1 MKILYKKTVS
11 AEKKQ
16 LIAAISK
23 FTGDPSKYMGPPKM
37 FYRIGELIIDREG
50 NLVVPDEMDVTALVE
65 ALKEQGFEG
74 AVERTVQVENT
85 TDTTPVATPA
95 EETVTEPAVAP
106 TEAPASEQE
115 ALAPETPTAEPMGF
129 SISIPKSK
137 LPADA
142 VEKLEKILDSKS
154 GLILKALG
162 AANLKVETDAEKVTF
177 PWFDRI
183 PEDDQVEAYTK
194 FIAALCKMAREQK
207 RVSAKEKPNDNEKYA
222 FRCFL
227 LRLGFIGDG
236 FKNDRKILLK
246 NFHGSSAFRTQESAD
261 KAKEKLEAKKADST
275 SEEGESNGEM

>member
-16 LIAAISK
+16 LIAAISQ
-23 FTGDPSKYMGPPKM
+23 FTGNPSKYMGPPTM
-37 FYRIGELIIDREG
+37 RYQIGELTIDREG

-74 AVERTVQVENT
+74 AIERTVQMESN
-85 TDTTPVATPA
+85 TDTTPI
-95 EETVTEPAVAP
+95 AP
-106 TEAPASEQE
+106 VEQEAPATEQTVVE
-115 ALAPETPTAEPMGF
+115 AESPATEQTDRF

-142 VEKLEKILDSKS
+142 LEKLEKILESKN

-162 AANLKVETDAEKVTF
+162 AENLTVETDEEKVTF

-183 PEDDQVEAYTK
+183 PEADQVESYTK

-207 RVSAKEKPNDNEKYA
+207 RVSAKEKPNANEKYT

-227 LRLGFIGDG
+227 LRLGFIGDE

-246 NFHGSSAFRTQESAD
+246 NFDGSSAFRTQESAD

-275 SEEGESNGEM
+275 SEEGENNGEM